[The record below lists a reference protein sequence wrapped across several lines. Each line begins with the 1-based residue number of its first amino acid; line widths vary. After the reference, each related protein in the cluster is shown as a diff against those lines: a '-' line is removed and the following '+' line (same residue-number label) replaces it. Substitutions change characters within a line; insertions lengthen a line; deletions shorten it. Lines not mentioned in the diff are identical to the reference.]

1 MDRLTARLRPA
12 RTVRLLLAGML
23 LAGAVTFLATR
34 PAHAATSYRVV
45 MSGYAFSPR
54 ALTITAGSTVTWVN
68 EDQAPHDV
76 KTTSGPE
83 PIHSPMLSK
92 GGTWSHTF
100 TLPGTYGYV
109 CTVHPGMTAELVVKA
124 AAAST
129 PTTQP
134 TTHQH
139 TGSLPAA
146 AQPAQS
152 PAPST
157 RFSSSPGSSRGS
169 PFSACS
175 WSVPARA
182 PPARA
187 TAAHLRRTDAP
198 AAPFTRAGA
207 TSTGA
212 CAPGGVTSGHRRALG
227 RGGGQRRTRARR
239 HALGTSSAR
248 CYTP

>member
-152 PAPST
+152 PAPTPHATHGRTAAAPAS
-157 RFSSSPGSSRGS
+157 GS
-169 PFSACS
+169 P
-175 WSVPARA
+175 
-182 PPARA
+182 
-187 TAAHLRRTDAP
+187 AASP
-198 AAPFTRAGA
+198 AAAAAAAAAAPTQQAAAAAESTASAARPLDPLLLLAGVVAGVAVLCLLLVGSRSGTAGA
-207 TSTGA
+207 RD
-212 CAPGGVTSGHRRALG
+212 GGTP
-227 RGGGQRRTRARR
+227 
-239 HALGTSSAR
+239 SSN
-248 CYTP
+248 

>member
-23 LAGAVTFLATR
+23 LVGAVTFLATR

-54 ALTITAGSTVTWVN
+54 VLTITAGSTVTWVN

-92 GGTWSHTF
+92 GGAWSHTF

-109 CTVHPGMTAELVVKA
+109 CTVHPGMTAGLVVKA
-124 AAAST
+124 AAAPT

-134 TTHQH
+134 ATHQH

-152 PAPST
+152 PAPT
-157 RFSSSPGSSRGS
+157 AHAAHGRTAAAPSSGS
-169 PFSACS
+169 P
-175 WSVPARA
+175 
-182 PPARA
+182 
-187 TAAHLRRTDAP
+187 AASP
-198 AAPFTRAGA
+198 AAAAAAAPTQQAAAAAESTASAARPLDPLLLLAGVVAGVAVLCLLLVGSRSGTAGA
-207 TSTGA
+207 RD
-212 CAPGGVTSGHRRALG
+212 GGTP
-227 RGGGQRRTRARR
+227 
-239 HALGTSSAR
+239 SSN
-248 CYTP
+248 